1 MAYPSN
7 RPLNI
12 IRVHSYNA
20 DIGTAGSSFAVSP
33 TRGKIVKLG
42 CVIHAAVTVA
52 PNVLTAKI
60 GVSGSAGTSIT
71 IPTWTQSHTSSAA
84 GVVSEVVP
92 TAANFINEGENI
104 EFISDGA
111 GSTTVPAT
119 YYADILVA

>member
-1 MAYPSN
+1 MALPVN

-12 IRVHSYNA
+12 VRVFSYNA
-20 DIGTAGSSFAVSP
+20 DISTAGSSFSTMPV
-33 TRGKIVKLG
+33 RGKIVLLG
-42 CVIHAAVTVA
+42 CVIHAAVTTA

-60 GVSGSAGTSIT
+60 GVSGSAGTAIT

-92 TAANFINEGENI
+92 SGANLGDAGNNI

-111 GSTTVPAT
+111 GSGTVPAT
-119 YYADILVA
+119 YYADILVS